1 LENRFKDTVEGFDK
15 ITGFGLEGLLF
26 RFNNF
31 ATLSYPKIVSYYS
44 GQSEIDSKPF
54 NELDQLISDF
64 EDLTNVFESQ
74 EGAFANMR
82 YWDLMSDISGMKTFL
97 ATSKNSN
104 RWLRSSVVNASYGSF
119 TTEDRSLKKNETI
132 EDIERLDRGTSNPQN
147 SWVNTAIKNNA
158 KEEDLVMGKILSID
172 LTGGVNSFEVTN
184 AVDSISG
191 KSLYGKDIKSTIT
204 FADNDLE
211 SLDFEETMK
220 QTVVILLGLT
230 KGKNYFYPTI
240 GISKTNMGIDRANF
254 SFPSLFREL
263 SEAIASDDSIKGFE
277 ITNIRHDQDAIFY
290 DVKIT
295 TALDK
300 YLNNEIKLT

>member
-191 KSLYGKDIKSTIT
+191 KSLYGKDIK
-204 FADNDLE
+204 
-211 SLDFEETMK
+211 
-220 QTVVILLGLT
+220 
-230 KGKNYFYPTI
+230 
-240 GISKTNMGIDRANF
+240 
-254 SFPSLFREL
+254 
-263 SEAIASDDSIKGFE
+263 
-277 ITNIRHDQDAIFY
+277 
-290 DVKIT
+290 
-295 TALDK
+295 
-300 YLNNEIKLT
+300 